1 MRQMMN
7 RLKSNSKANLN
18 ESDNSAFY
26 EEEDYEG
33 NKGKP
38 GMVKSYDIGMEYV
51 DNLEKEAE
59 EQDMSLEEYL
69 RAWWDEVGN
78 ECPWTWSELGHG
90 YGYDGDMILRI
101 GDVVFKDIYG
111 QLMVDEY
118 EPGAPAYKEDFVERV
133 RKAQSSSNQLA
144 GLSEGKKPKTA
155 YFKKT
160 TFLTEGHMMSRIP
173 DEFKVE
179 ENVFR
184 MKDKTGNEYL
194 LEWKD
199 GKAEIIDHK
208 NKEGMNESIERMKS
222 LYSFK
227 ASDYYKGTSS
237 SSRLTEGNEAFTET
251 LDKMRKIIK

>member
-1 MRQMMN
+1 M
-7 RLKSNSKANLN
+7 K
-18 ESDNSAFY
+18 
-26 EEEDYEG
+26 
-33 NKGKP
+33 
-38 GMVKSYDIGMEYV
+38 
-51 DNLEKEAE
+51 
-59 EQDMSLEEYL
+59 
-69 RAWWDEVGN
+69 
-78 ECPWTWSELGHG
+78 
-90 YGYDGDMILRI
+90 
-101 GDVVFKDIYG
+101 
-111 QLMVDEY
+111 
-118 EPGAPAYKEDFVERV
+118 
-133 RKAQSSSNQLA
+133 
-144 GLSEGKKPKTA
+144 
-155 YFKKT
+155 
-160 TFLTEGHMMSRIP
+160 SRIP

-222 LYSFK
+222 LYNFK